1 MSNVFNRMQKLAGL
15 ITEGNEGSVDE
26 VKASSLLAAKKKMTK
41 KKLKEAIREMILNEV
56 SEEKLDEAK
65 KKDDKKDKDSE
76 VEIEDINLD
85 TEESTDT
92 EDNID
97 LSTKTITPQDVQKE
111 LTDALEA
118 AKGLGD
124 EKLVR
129 QIGNALT
136 YFTRSQVSGEEGL
149 KEAIGDG
156 TTDKLAQAIANMSA
170 EEKEAIMKVLGLGSK
185 VSQKKITPP
194 NTNPYKKSTLTRNEE
209 FLQDIFREPF
219 IENIKTMVIDYLDNS
234 DINDISKKTMKYNI
248 ETINNRDRL
257 IKYITN
263 SVLAYEG
270 LGVNSKKRFEE

>member
-1 MSNVFNRMQKLAGL
+1 MQKLAGL

>member
-1 MSNVFNRMQKLAGL
+1 MQKLAGL

-65 KKDDKKDKDSE
+65 KKDNKKDKDSE

-92 EDNID
+92 DSGMD
-97 LSTKTITPQDVQKE
+97 LNTKTITPQDVQKE

-149 KEAIGDG
+149 KEAMGDG
-156 TTDKLAQAIANMSA
+156 ITDKLTQAIANMSA
-170 EEKEAIMKVLGLGSK
+170 EEKEAIMKVLGVGSE
-185 VSQKKITPP
+185 VSQKKLTSP
-194 NTNPYKKSTLTRNEE
+194 NTDLYKKSTLTRNEE

-219 IENIKTMVIDYLDNS
+219 IENIKTMVMDYLDNS

-257 IKYITN
+257 IKYSTN
-263 SVLAYEG
+263 SILAYEG
-270 LGVNSKKRFEE
+270 LGVNRKRRFEE

>member
-26 VKASSLLAAKKKMTK
+26 AKASSLSAAKKKMTK

-65 KKDDKKDKDSE
+65 KKKKDTEDTE
-76 VEIEDINLD
+76 DTENIEDINLD
-85 TEESTDT
+85 TEESTDI
-92 EDNID
+92 DGGMD

-136 YFTRSQVSGEEGL
+136 YFTRSQVSSGEENL
-149 KEAIGDG
+149 READYSKEYIQSLLDMTPEERG
-156 TTDKLAQAIANMSA
+156 KAIA
-170 EEKEAIMKVLGLGSK
+170 GLNASNNK
-185 VSQKKITPP
+185 VSQKKLAEP
-194 NTNPYKKSTLTRNEE
+194 NVNPYKKSTLTRNEE

-219 IENIKTMVIDYLDNS
+219 IAEIKKMVIDYLDNS
-234 DINDISKKTMKYNI
+234 DINDTSKKTMKYNI

-263 SVLAYEG
+263 SILAYEG
-270 LGVNSKKRFEE
+270 LGVNRKRKFEE